1 MLDCSSYLKK
11 FYLGVGL
18 FFIMAFMRTF
28 LKLPTGLVI
37 VLALILLIAI
47 ILLIGPYLKCLEK
60 RLKK

>member
-1 MLDCSSYLKK
+1 MVDCSNYLKK
-11 FYLGVGL
+11 FYLGIGV

-28 LKLPTGLVI
+28 LKLPTSLVV
-37 VLALILLIAI
+37 VLALVLLIAI